1 MLFQYFKCSAVNLG
15 SQQLSATE
23 CFASIWDFFSVFQA
37 LLQCSLLDDCFKKHP
52 SPYQLFAKLYFVITL
67 IKSNENK

>member
-23 CFASIWDFFSVFQA
+23 CFASIWDFFFCISSSITMF
-37 LLQCSLLDDCFKKHP
+37 
-52 SPYQLFAKLYFVITL
+52 FVR
-67 IKSNENK
+67 